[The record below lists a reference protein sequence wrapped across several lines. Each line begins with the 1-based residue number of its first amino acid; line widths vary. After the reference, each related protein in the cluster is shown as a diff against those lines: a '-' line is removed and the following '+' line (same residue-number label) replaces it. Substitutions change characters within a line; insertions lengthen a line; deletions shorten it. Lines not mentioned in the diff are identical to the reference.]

1 MLMTLSDDECG
12 LRIVGGLSSL
22 AQAATSFQGP
32 RSRCVAPEERRR
44 ERGRKPHQAVIKV
57 IYQSDCPNR

>member
-12 LRIVGGLSSL
+12 LRIVGGLGSL
-22 AQAATSFQGP
+22 AQATTSFQGP
-32 RSRCVAPEERRR
+32 CGRCVAPEERRR
-44 ERGRKPHQAVIKV
+44 KCGRKPHQAVIKV